1 MRFLVG
7 IVYLGEISLSPFA
20 KKYIDILDKKGIK
33 HEIIQWD
40 RSGDR
45 KEEKDNIHTFY
56 CFRERYTNPVKKI
69 ISLLQFRRFALEI
82 IKIKK
87 YDRLVVLTTMT
98 GILLYHILIKKYT
111 NKYIFDYRDASYE
124 YNKLFKSMVK
134 RIAMNANFVC
144 ISSKGFLN
152 ILDRDMDYCITH
164 NFKFSDLPLKNTS
177 YTKKINEK
185 VNISYIGILRET
197 QYLKK
202 LVTVFGNNE
211 KFNFYIHGAGDKEAE
226 FHDYCSKYKNV
237 FYTGRYNEEEKI
249 RFINQADIL
258 CYNYPCSF
266 LNNNALANKF
276 YDGIIFKKPMYA
288 NRDTF
293 SGRLIEENNLGIC
306 LSDNETE
313 IAEKI
318 YEYYVSFEADK
329 FCENADRILREVICE
344 EELYVE
350 KVRRFLVG

>member
-1 MRFLVG
+1 MRLLVG
-7 IVYLGEISLSPFA
+7 IIYLGEISLCPFA
-20 KKYIDILDKKGIK
+20 KKYIDILDINGIK
-33 HEIIQWD
+33 YEIIQWD
-40 RSGDR
+40 RSGVR
-45 KEEKDNIHTFY
+45 KEDNDSAHTFH

-69 ISLLQFRRFALEI
+69 ISLLRFGRFALRI
-82 IKIKK
+82 IKTKK
-87 YDRLVVLTTMT
+87 YDKLVVLTTMT
-98 GILLYHILIKKYT
+98 GILLYPILIKKYR

-152 ILDRDMDYCITH
+152 ILDKDIDYYITH

-185 VNISYIGILRET
+185 INISYIGILRET

-202 LVTVFGNNE
+202 LVTAFGNN
-211 KFNFYIHGAGDKEAE
+211 KKINFYIHGAGDNEAE
-226 FHDYCSKYKNV
+226 FQSDCCKYNNV

-276 YDGIIFKKPMYA
+276 YDGIIFKRPMYA

-306 LSDNETE
+306 LPDNETE

-318 YEYYVSFEADK
+318 YEYYISFEAGK
-329 FCENADRILREVICE
+329 FCENAERILQEAIYE
-344 EELYVE
+344 EELYME
-350 KVRRFLVG
+350 KVREFFVG